1 MTSITAEVTFMVYS
15 QNGVGRPE
23 KRILELTHQDYI
35 ACSSSNRD
43 KNEQLKSWGKMMF
56 PTAKDVRIQ
65 GAKRIYP
72 EKTKAREVNKSKN
85 LKSKTAN
92 SSGSSFG
99 CMAILLFPFKL
110 IIWFFKFAL
119 KN

>member
-1 MTSITAEVTFMVYS
+1 MSSITAEVTFMVYS

-43 KNEQLKSWGKMMF
+43 KNEQLKNWGKMMF

-72 EKTKAREVNKSKN
+72 EKTKVKEQVKTKPSKN
-85 LKSKTAN
+85 SN
-92 SSGSSFG
+92 SSSG
-99 CMAILLFPFKL
+99 CMTIFLFPFKA

-119 KN
+119 KD